1 MSFTQNTTGRG
12 YAPGW
17 LLAEEV
23 CSRETAQINANHS
36 QVVTLADGTK
46 IVPMGAVIPSN
57 DGNAKGILY
66 EDVEVTT
73 GNMPGSIVTKGAIYE
88 GRLPASVESSAKA
101 VLTGITFKTEPS
113 VIRPDF
119 SIDSLTALTVQSAA
133 GPASGDTKLT
143 VTGYTLQTGESWKY
157 KVTDTTAATVL
168 PGEVVGTGWTA
179 WNGTADITA
188 ATDKKL
194 ALVAVNAA
202 GQAVAYGTATVTAK
216 A

>member
-1 MSFTQNTTGRG
+1 MSFTQNTNGRG

-23 CSRETAQINANHS
+23 CSRETAQISASHS
-36 QVVTLADGTK
+36 QVVTLANGNK

-73 GNMPGSIVTKGAIYE
+73 GDMPGSIVTKGAIYE
-88 GRLPASVESSAKA
+88 GRLPASVQSAAKA
-101 VLTGITFKTEPS
+101 VLAGITFKTEPS
-113 VIRPDF
+113 VVRPDN
-119 SIDSLTALTVQSAA
+119 SIDGLIALTVQSAA
-133 GPASGDTKLT
+133 GTAAGDTALT
-143 VTGYTLQTGESWKY
+143 VSGYTLQSGESWKY
-157 KVTDTTAATVL
+157 KVGDTAATVL
-168 PGEVVGTGWTA
+168 PGEVIGTGWTS
-179 WNGTADITA
+179 WDGEDDITA
-188 ATDKKL
+188 ATGKKL

-202 GQAVAYGTATVTAK
+202 GQAIAYGSATVTAN